1 MQPVVILILIGAGM
15 ISVIG
20 GISLLSH
27 YYTLNG
33 IKSRTVGDGQHGTAR
48 FATEKEIRE
57 TYAHIPYEPE
67 KWRRGENLPTA
78 QGLVVGYKKQ
88 GAGVTALVDEGDI
101 HCLMIGAAGVG
112 KTANFLYPNI
122 EYACA
127 SGMSFVTTDTKGDLF
142 RNYAGMAKEH
152 YGYRISILDLR
163 NPTRSDG
170 GNILT
175 MVNKYMDEYLADTGN
190 LAAKAR
196 AEKYAK
202 ITAKTI
208 ICSDGAQA
216 GSYGQ
221 NAFFYDA
228 AEGLLASVILLIAE
242 YCPPQKRHI
251 VSVFKLL
258 QDLMAPSP
266 VKNRNLFQLLMDKL
280 PAEHKARWFAGA
292 ALNSAEQAMASVLS
306 TAMSRLNAFLDS
318 EMEQILCFDST
329 LDTETFC
336 TSKAAIFIV
345 LPEEDNTKYFMV
357 SLFLQQLYRE
367 MLSIADEHGG
377 KLPGRVMVFADEIG
391 TIPKIESMEMMFS
404 AGRSRRISMVPIIQ
418 SFAQLQKNY
427 GKEGSSIIID
437 NCQDILF
444 GGFAPNSE
452 SADILSKALGNRTV
466 LSGSISRG
474 KNDPSQSLQMMGRP
488 LMSPDELKTLP
499 RGHFI
504 LAKTGCCPMQTK
516 LPLFLKWGIVF
527 GEAYEVP
534 ERAAREVF
542 YADRFELE
550 QEILRRREDDM
561 DDDGDGYFPPFPA
574 ARAGGQS
581 HAPALQPSGAA
592 HPGGQSHTPA
602 LQKKEHSRL
611 PRRMPLRTD

>member
-1 MQPVVILILIGAGM
+1 MGLESGQIVLLLCAGLGM
-15 ISVIG
+15 FAVIG
-20 GISLLSH
+20 GLSLLAH

-33 IKSRTVGDGQHGTAR
+33 IKSKTVGDGQHGTAR
-48 FATEKEIRE
+48 FATEKEIKD
-57 TYAHIPYEPE
+57 TYAHVPYEPE
-67 KWRRGENLPTA
+67 KWRRGEALPDV
-78 QGLVVGYKKQ
+78 QGLVVGCKKK
-88 GAGVTALVDEGDI
+88 GSSVTALVDDGDI

-127 SGMSFVTTDTKGDLF
+127 SGMSWLCTDTKGDLF
-142 RNYAGMAKEH
+142 RNYAGIAKDC
-152 YGYRISILDLR
+152 YGYNISVLDLR

-170 GNILT
+170 DNILT
-175 MVNKYMDEYLADTGN
+175 LVNKYMDEYLAHPDN
-190 LAAKAR
+190 LAAKAK

-208 ICSDGAQA
+208 ICSDGAEA
-216 GSYGQ
+216 SSYGQ

-242 YCPPQKRHI
+242 FCPPEKRHI
-251 VSVFKLL
+251 VSVFKLI
-258 QDLMAPSP
+258 QDLLAPSP
-266 VKNRNLFQLLMDKL
+266 VKNRSLFQLLMDKL
-280 PAEHKARWFAGA
+280 PPTHKAKWFAGA
-292 ALNSAEQAMASVLS
+292 ALNSADQAMASVLS

-318 EMEQILCFDST
+318 EMEQILCFDSK

-336 TSKAAIFIV
+336 KEKSAIFIV

-357 SLFLQQLYRE
+357 SLFLQQIYRE
-367 MLSIADEHGG
+367 MLTIANEYGG
-377 KLPGRVMVFADEIG
+377 KLPNRVMMFADEIG

-452 SADILSKALGNRTV
+452 SAEILSKALGNRTV

-474 KNDPSQSLQMMGRP
+474 KNEPSQSLQMMSRP

-499 RGHFI
+499 KGHFI
-504 LAKTGCCPMQTK
+504 LAKTGCCPMQTT
-516 LPLFLKWGIVF
+516 LPLFLKWGIQF
-527 GEAYEVP
+527 GEAYEIP
-534 ERAAREVF
+534 EQAARMVA

-550 QEILRRREDDM
+550 REILRRRDDF
-561 DDDGDGYFPPFPA
+561 DDAEELDEQSVPPI
-574 ARAGGQS
+574 RASGGQQQTPVRKPRAH
-581 HAPALQPSGAA
+581 HAPYRP
-592 HPGGQSHTPA
+592 
-602 LQKKEHSRL
+602 
-611 PRRMPLRTD
+611 PLRTD

>member
-1 MQPVVILILIGAGM
+1 MEVQNIVLFVCIGFGM
-15 ISVIG
+15 FAVIG
-20 GISLLSH
+20 GLAMLSN

-48 FATEKEIRE
+48 FATEKEIGE
-57 TYAHIPYEPE
+57 TYAHVTYQPE
-67 KWRRGENLPTA
+67 KWRKGVALPKE
-78 QGLVVGYKKQ
+78 QGLVVGYKKR
-88 GAGVTALVDEGDI
+88 GSSITALVDNGDI

-127 SGMSFVTTDTKGDLF
+127 SGMSFLTTDTKGDLF
-142 RNYAGMAKEH
+142 RNYAGIAKDC
-152 YGYRISILDLR
+152 YGYRISVLDLR

-170 GNILT
+170 NNILT
-175 MVNKYMDEYLADTGN
+175 LVNKYMDAYLKDPNN
-190 LAAKAR
+190 LAAKAK

-208 ICSDGAQA
+208 ICSDGASA
-216 GSYGQ
+216 SSYGQ

-242 YCPPQKRHI
+242 YCPPEKRHI
-251 VSVFKLL
+251 ISVFKLI
-258 QDLMAPSP
+258 QDLLAPSP
-266 VKNRNLFQLLMDKL
+266 VKNRSLFQLLMDKL
-280 PAEHKARWFAGA
+280 PPDHKAKWFAGA
-292 ALNSAEQAMASVLS
+292 ALNSADQAMASVMS

-336 TSKAAIFIV
+336 SQKSAIFIV

-367 MLSIADEHGG
+367 MLTIANEHGG
-377 KLPGRVMVFADEIG
+377 KLPNRVMMFADEIG

-418 SFAQLQKNY
+418 SFAQLEKNY

-452 SADILSKALGNRTV
+452 SAEILSKALGNRTV

-474 KNDPSQSLQMMGRP
+474 KNDPSQSLQMISRP

-499 RGHFI
+499 KGHFI
-504 LAKTGCCPMQTK
+504 LAKTGNCPMQTE
-516 LPLFLKWGIVF
+516 LPLVLKWGIHF
-527 GEAYEVP
+527 GEPYEVP
-534 ERAAREVF
+534 EQAARQVF

-550 QEILRRREDDM
+550 EEIVRRRDEEEDDGWEDM
-561 DDDGDGYFPPFPA
+561 PTETAAPPHS
-574 ARAGGQS
+574 GGQV
-581 HAPALQPSGAA
+581 HAAVP
-592 HPGGQSHTPA
+592 HMR
-602 LQKKEHSRL
+602 E
-611 PRRMPLRTD
+611 RRSASMRPPLRTD

>member
-1 MQPVVILILIGAGM
+1 MQINQIVLMICVGIGMFVVF
-15 ISVIG
+15 G
-20 GISLLSH
+20 GLSMLAH

-33 IKSRTVGDGQHGTAR
+33 IKSKTVGDGQHGTAR
-48 FATEKEIRE
+48 FATEKEIKA
-57 TYAHIPYEPE
+57 TYAHVPYEPE
-67 KWRRGENLPTA
+67 RWRRGESLPLE
-78 QGLVVGYKKQ
+78 QGLVVGYKKH
-88 GAGVTALVDEGDI
+88 GTAVTALVDSGDI

-127 SGMSFVTTDTKGDLF
+127 SGMSWICTDTKGDLF
-142 RNYAGMAKEH
+142 RNYAGIAKDC
-152 YGYRISILDLR
+152 YGYKISVLDLR

-170 GNILT
+170 DNILT
-175 MVNKYMDEYLADTGN
+175 LVNKYMDEYLAHPDN
-190 LAAKAR
+190 LTAKAK

-208 ICSDGAQA
+208 ICSDGAEA
-216 GSYGQ
+216 SSYGQ

-242 YCPPQKRHI
+242 YCPPEKRHI
-251 VSVFKLL
+251 VSVFKLI
-258 QDLMAPSP
+258 QDLLAPSP
-266 VKNRNLFQLLMDKL
+266 VKNRSLFQLLMDKL
-280 PAEHKARWFAGA
+280 PPTHKAKWFAGA
-292 ALNSAEQAMASVLS
+292 ALNSADQAMASVLS

-336 TSKAAIFIV
+336 TQKSAIFIV
-345 LPEEDNTKYFMV
+345 LPEEDGTKYFMV

-367 MLSIADEHGG
+367 MLTIADEHGG
-377 KLPGRVMVFADEIG
+377 KLPNRVMVFADEIG

-418 SFAQLQKNY
+418 SFAQLQRNY

-466 LSGSISRG
+466 MSGSISRG
-474 KNDPSQSLQMMGRP
+474 KNDPSQSLQMMSRP

-499 RGHFI
+499 KGQFI
-504 LAKTGCCPMQTK
+504 LAKTGSCPMQTK
-516 LPLFLKWGIVF
+516 LPLFLEWGITF
-527 GEAYEVP
+527 GKLYKVDEQ
-534 ERAAREVF
+534 AARPVS

-550 QEILRRREDDM
+550 QEILRRRGDPDKDEYFEDTLLLQSD
-561 DDDGDGYFPPFPA
+561 A
-574 ARAGGQS
+574 ASR
-581 HAPALQPSGAA
+581 
-592 HPGGQSHTPA
+592 
-602 LQKKEHSRL
+602 QKR
-611 PRRMPLRTD
+611 PPLRTD